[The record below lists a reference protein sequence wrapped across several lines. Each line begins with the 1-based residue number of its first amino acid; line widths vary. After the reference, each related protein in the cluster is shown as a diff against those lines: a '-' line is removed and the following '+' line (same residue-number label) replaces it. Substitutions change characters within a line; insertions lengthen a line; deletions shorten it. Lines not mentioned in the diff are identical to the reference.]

1 MEINE
6 FNPQTLL
13 DSIKKRDV
21 LTVRHYFEEL
31 NSTNIAGYL
40 NKIEDP
46 ADILFIFKTVP
57 SNYTGEVFSYLD
69 NTVQEK
75 IVNSL
80 TSDEINLV
88 LENVNNDDVVSF
100 LEEMP
105 SNLVKKILSSAS
117 KEMRNDINHLLNYD
131 DNSTGSIMTTEFV
144 ELKEKDSVEE
154 AMRKIRKFGKKAET
168 ISNLFVVDASRK
180 LVGTIRLKELI
191 FADSSDLVENIM
203 ESDFASVMTTDDQ
216 EKAANTFKKYDLNAL
231 PVVTHDERLVGIITA
246 DDIIDIIDQEA
257 TEDMQKMAAVVPL
270 DDEYLKSGVFNLAS
284 KRLVWLFVLMIS
296 ATLTSF
302 ILNSFEATLA
312 IIPTLTIFIPML
324 LNTAGNSGGQSSTLI
339 VRALAIG
346 EIHTYDY
353 FQIIKKEMGVALIA
367 GAALAAFNFIWIL
380 IQIQIGFIN
389 ISSGAEGWLI
399 ALLVS
404 LTLFT
409 TIFIAKSI
417 GASLPIIAKK
427 VGLDP
432 ALMAGPLVSTIVD
445 SVSLMVYFLLA
456 TQLFSLI

>member
-1 MEINE
+1 M
-6 FNPQTLL
+6 
-13 DSIKKRDV
+13 
-21 LTVRHYFEEL
+21 
-31 NSTNIAGYL
+31 
-40 NKIEDP
+40 
-46 ADILFIFKTVP
+46 
-57 SNYTGEVFSYLD
+57 
-69 NTVQEK
+69 
-75 IVNSL
+75 
-80 TSDEINLV
+80 
-88 LENVNNDDVVSF
+88 
-100 LEEMP
+100 
-105 SNLVKKILSSAS
+105 
-117 KEMRNDINHLLNYD
+117 
-131 DNSTGSIMTTEFV
+131 
-144 ELKEKDSVEE
+144 
-154 AMRKIRKFGKKAET
+154 
-168 ISNLFVVDASRK
+168 
-180 LVGTIRLKELI
+180 
-191 FADSSDLVENIM
+191 
-203 ESDFASVMTTDDQ
+203 
-216 EKAANTFKKYDLNAL
+216 
-231 PVVTHDERLVGIITA
+231 THDERLVGIITA

>member
-1 MEINE
+1 
-6 FNPQTLL
+6 
-13 DSIKKRDV
+13 
-21 LTVRHYFEEL
+21 
-31 NSTNIAGYL
+31 
-40 NKIEDP
+40 
-46 ADILFIFKTVP
+46 
-57 SNYTGEVFSYLD
+57 
-69 NTVQEK
+69 
-75 IVNSL
+75 
-80 TSDEINLV
+80 
-88 LENVNNDDVVSF
+88 
-100 LEEMP
+100 
-105 SNLVKKILSSAS
+105 
-117 KEMRNDINHLLNYD
+117 
-131 DNSTGSIMTTEFV
+131 
-144 ELKEKDSVEE
+144 
-154 AMRKIRKFGKKAET
+154 
-168 ISNLFVVDASRK
+168 
-180 LVGTIRLKELI
+180 
-191 FADSSDLVENIM
+191 
-203 ESDFASVMTTDDQ
+203 
-216 EKAANTFKKYDLNAL
+216 
-231 PVVTHDERLVGIITA
+231 
-246 DDIIDIIDQEA
+246 
-257 TEDMQKMAAVVPL
+257 
-270 DDEYLKSGVFNLAS
+270 
-284 KRLVWLFVLMIS
+284 MIS

-367 GAALAAFNFIWIL
+367 GAALATFNFIWI
-380 IQIQIGFIN
+380 IVQIQIGFIN
-389 ISSGAEGWLI
+389 ISSDVQGWLI

-404 LTLFT
+404 ATLFT

>member
-1 MEINE
+1 
-6 FNPQTLL
+6 
-13 DSIKKRDV
+13 
-21 LTVRHYFEEL
+21 
-31 NSTNIAGYL
+31 
-40 NKIEDP
+40 
-46 ADILFIFKTVP
+46 
-57 SNYTGEVFSYLD
+57 
-69 NTVQEK
+69 
-75 IVNSL
+75 
-80 TSDEINLV
+80 
-88 LENVNNDDVVSF
+88 
-100 LEEMP
+100 MP

-117 KEMRNDINHLLNYD
+117 KEMRSDINHLLNYD

-144 ELKEKDSVEE
+144 ELKEKDTVEE

-168 ISNLFVVDASRK
+168 ISNLFIVDASRK

-191 FADSSDLVENIM
+191 FAESSELVENIM

-270 DDEYLKSGVFNLAS
+270 DDEYLKSTIFNLAS

-302 ILNSFEATLA
+302 ILNSFETTLA
-312 IIPTLTIFIPML
+312 LLPALTIFIPML

-367 GAALAAFNFIWIL
+367 GVALAAFNFVWIL
-380 IQIQIGFIN
+380 VQIQIGFIN
-389 ISSGAEGWLI
+389 ISSDVQAWLI
-399 ALLVS
+399 AMLVS

>member
-1 MEINE
+1 
-6 FNPQTLL
+6 
-13 DSIKKRDV
+13 
-21 LTVRHYFEEL
+21 
-31 NSTNIAGYL
+31 
-40 NKIEDP
+40 
-46 ADILFIFKTVP
+46 
-57 SNYTGEVFSYLD
+57 
-69 NTVQEK
+69 
-75 IVNSL
+75 
-80 TSDEINLV
+80 
-88 LENVNNDDVVSF
+88 
-100 LEEMP
+100 MP

-168 ISNLFVVDASRK
+168 ISNLFIVDASRK

-191 FADSSDLVENIM
+191 FAESSELVENIM